1 MPSAFEFH
9 RDGDSRKATL
19 SSRSQLTPSSTG
31 SFELI
36 SSRSGLAV
44 LDALRRSLALFDRE
58 RPGETPE
65 RLVVLARN
73 KPGAITQ
80 VVAAHFPGS
89 QVQLLAAK
97 PLDERARR
105 HVPRGVVVDIFTSI
119 DELVLSIVEHPAPQ
133 LLIDA
138 IPGPAAAKIRRFRE
152 LSFALADGGAYLAI
166 DGANAERTEN
176 SLASEL
182 SRLASLRG
190 RATTTDEW
198 FDLRRREII
207 ASVST
212 DGDTVL
218 VGKVGRHY
226 VNLREEMTTPVL
238 RRTYGTSWGL
248 ELMVRLKRPGI
259 RGGSRVPRVSRGQL
273 A

>member
-1 MPSAFEFH
+1 M
-9 RDGDSRKATL
+9 
-19 SSRSQLTPSSTG
+19 
-31 SFELI
+31 
-36 SSRSGLAV
+36 
-44 LDALRRSLALFDRE
+44 
-58 RPGETPE
+58 
-65 RLVVLARN
+65 
-73 KPGAITQ
+73 
-80 VVAAHFPGS
+80 
-89 QVQLLAAK
+89 
-97 PLDERARR
+97 
-105 HVPRGVVVDIFTSI
+105 VDIFTSI

-248 ELMVRLKRPGI
+248 ELMVRPAETFRSKAKVTANVQGPQQQFPNELHVPPLYLREYVDVVCAPRQLVV
-259 RGGSRVPRVSRGQL
+259 RGRFVLPASFHHPRCHDPRT
-273 A
+273 